1 MTESSPQPRFLGRPP
16 LPGTETAEYVTWAQ
30 QWTIAYDGGYIQS
43 AFGNLAQTWD
53 IAQISEAC
61 SEVPVAVIRKAHSRE
76 NSIGMGGTPV
86 KEARFTY
93 NKYPRRNS
101 SSAAG
106 GEPYTIHTDIGS
118 YTARIGGDVQDFMKW
133 ACSKASITFGPTSI
147 QTSHG
152 AWYGPISSETSN

>member
-1 MTESSPQPRFLGRPP
+1 MTESSPQPKFLGRPP
-16 LPGTETAEYVTWAQ
+16 VPGTETQEYITWGQ
-30 QWTIAYDGGYIQS
+30 QWTIAYDNGYIQS

-61 SEVPVAVIRKAHSRE
+61 SEVPVAVIRKSHTRV
-76 NSIGMGGTPV
+76 NSIGMDPTPV
-86 KEARFTY
+86 AGSTFTY

-106 GEPYTIHTDIGS
+106 GDRYTIHTDIGS

-133 ACSKASITFGPTSI
+133 ACSKKDIAFGPTSV

-152 AWYGPISSETSN
+152 AWYGPISSETPN